1 MGSIHEAEIVQRGS
15 LYPIWR
21 VGFLMML
28 RFLERMA
35 VLDLMVPGHRQKMR
49 RSKCK
54 ILITLAVKFERTSRY
69 QYGVFQD
76 FDALVTDKI
85 DRDLNHK
92 LKIGKIIEV
101 NRFDTE

>member
-1 MGSIHEAEIVQRGS
+1 M
-15 LYPIWR
+15 
-21 VGFLMML
+21 
-28 RFLERMA
+28 
-35 VLDLMVPGHRQKMR
+35 
-49 RSKCK
+49 
-54 ILITLAVKFERTSRY
+54 ITLAVKFERTSRY